1 MHYKIIKLKKK
12 TLNNRTK
19 KIKNIYKKNLLQFI
33 MLSLV
38 YYNTC

>member
-19 KIKNIYKKNLLQFI
+19 KIKNIYKKILLQFI